1 MTSALRA
8 LVVDDDRSVRTA
20 LKVNLSKAGYDVTL
34 ASSVPEA
41 LEALRTASFDIL
53 LTDMKMPGQTG
64 MDLLYEVRTHWPDT
78 RVVLMTGFGSVKD
91 AVAAMK
97 AGASDYVIKPIEKE
111 ELLLLLERALQTR
124 AMQRELARL
133 RQEVDE
139 KYGLGNIIGV
149 SPVMREV
156 YDNVQA
162 VADSNALVLIT
173 GETGTGKELIAHAIH
188 YRSRRARAP
197 LVAVN
202 CGALPESLL
211 ESELFGHEKGSFTGA
226 VRQHQGKFEQAD
238 GGTLF
243 LDEIGEIPLTTQV
256 RLLRALEGGSFTR
269 VGGEQPLK
277 VDVRVVAA
285 TNRDLWKEVQARTL
299 RADLY
304 YRLNVISLHLP
315 PLRDRKEDIPLLADH
330 FARRFAERHGRPQ
343 PTLSVA
349 ALRQLSNYP
358 WPGNVRELEHLMER
372 TILLS
377 PSPEITNIK
386 LPDHSVPVVEN
397 TDALSCI
404 GPQGL
409 PDAVDNYERML
420 ISAALKEAGGVQ
432 ARAARR
438 LGVSRSNLNYRISRL
453 GIALQDIRF
462 E

>member
-41 LEALRTASFDIL
+41 LETLRTASFDIL

-149 SPVMREV
+149 SPAMREV

-343 PTLSVA
+343 PTLSAA

-386 LPDHSVPVVEN
+386 LPDHSVAVVEN